1 MCVKLASI
9 LHSHSQHLINNFDSF
24 VLFFIPR
31 FYRLVFQIAV
41 KKKREKNKKVCQ
53 YNERLLHLHSQ
64 QHRINTFHS
73 FVLFHLLSTVKK
85 KKKPRGRVNEDA
97 TVPRREAIFFQCN
110 F

>member
-1 MCVKLASI
+1 MSVKFASI

-53 YNERLLHLHSQ
+53 YNERLLHLHSRQ

-85 KKKPRGRVNEDA
+85 KKKKKNLGVGWDF
-97 TVPRREAIFFQCN
+97 VG
-110 F
+110 